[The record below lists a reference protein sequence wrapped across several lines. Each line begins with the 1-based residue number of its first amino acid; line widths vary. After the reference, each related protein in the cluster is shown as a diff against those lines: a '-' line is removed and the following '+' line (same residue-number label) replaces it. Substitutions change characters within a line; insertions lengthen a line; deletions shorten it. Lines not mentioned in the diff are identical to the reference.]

1 MSMLQYRHKS
11 RAWNAMV
18 TTDEQG
24 VTRAIK
30 DIIARSMEPEPGD
43 GSEPEH
49 ASLDALLERMT
60 AIRERLAT
68 RLPGMPTDEEL
79 RNHLLTLD
87 PATLRTLQES
97 GAWDTLIVG
106 GEEADIDLFYQ
117 SDSPVY
123 VPRPVD
129 PRIGPPALV
138 PQDSVPSNPV

>member
-1 MSMLQYRHKS
+1 
-11 RAWNAMV
+11 MV

-43 GSEPEH
+43 GSEPGH

-123 VPRPVD
+123 VPRPTD
-129 PRIGPPALV
+129 PRIGPPART
-138 PQDSVPSNPV
+138 PQDSVPSNPL

>member
-30 DIIARSMEPEPGD
+30 DIIARSAEASSGAED
-43 GSEPEH
+43 GSD
-49 ASLDALLERMT
+49 LDALLDRM
-60 AIRERLAT
+60 AGIRERLAP
-68 RLPGMPTDEEL
+68 RMPGLPSDGEL
-79 RNHLLTLD
+79 RSHLASIA
-87 PATLRTLQES
+87 PATLRTLRES

-117 SDSPVY
+117 SDSPVF
-123 VPRPVD
+123 VPRPTD
-129 PRIGPPALV
+129 PR
-138 PQDSVPSNPV
+138 SPSPVG